1 MSRGYF
7 LYILV
12 GFCAN
17 FGRLFSS
24 SRNLYVATLLSFS
37 LMYLFYLSKKKK
49 KKKSRKNGTWHYKLY
64 YFQCS
69 PLMLESQVLMWG
81 LSAS

>member
-37 LMYLFYLSKKKK
+37 LMFLFYLSKKKK
-49 KKKSRKNGTWHYKLY
+49 KKIKEEWDMAL
-64 YFQCS
+64 QI
-69 PLMLESQVLMWG
+69 VLFSMQPPD
-81 LSAS
+81 A